1 MQVHERRRVWYSG
14 VWWAPQ
20 RLVEPDLRCSQIR
33 SIDACLM
40 LTMLEPGY
48 IAGLEKRLK
57 RHFVSLKRN
66 NDLNEAR
73 KPSHHHMAP

>member
-1 MQVHERRRVWYSG
+1 MSVVGYGTVVYGGRR
-14 VWWAPQ
+14 
-20 RLVEPDLRCSQIR
+20 RLVEPDLRCSLIR

-40 LTMLEPGY
+40 LTMFEPGY

-57 RHFVSLKRN
+57 RHFISLKRN

-73 KPSHHHMAP
+73 KPSHHHVPP